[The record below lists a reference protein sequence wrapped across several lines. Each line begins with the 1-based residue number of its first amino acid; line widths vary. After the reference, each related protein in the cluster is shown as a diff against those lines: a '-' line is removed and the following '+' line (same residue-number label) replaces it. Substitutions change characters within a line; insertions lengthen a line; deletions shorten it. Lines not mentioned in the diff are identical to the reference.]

1 MSNLISNN
9 SDFLFIYEAIQCNP
23 NGDPDQENK
32 PRMDYDTNTN
42 LVTDTRVK
50 RYIRD
55 YVKQEG
61 NEIFV
66 DMEGESKV
74 TMDDKLR
81 AVLKRVWDNDEEMKS
96 LIQDEE
102 LINAYNALKV
112 KDDADAT
119 IKKLV
124 NKKPINKAVNL
135 AILSGLVRQK
145 FIDIRLFGSA
155 FAVDGFN
162 RSLTGAVQLNW
173 GYSLN
178 KVYLMD
184 SNTIVSIMNDGN
196 STFGKDY
203 RVKYSLLGFHGTI
216 NKAAAATTGMTEDDR
231 TLFQSAIWSSIAANP
246 TRTKLNQYSKL
257 YVEIIYNKGYSN
269 GHFGDLRS
277 FVTAKP
283 KEDETSKSKKD
294 EAAKPKKDE
303 KVERIDDRQV
313 KNLNDLELNF
323 SALENLIKENKG
335 EGKPIKDV
343 VITSSQDM
351 KKIFT
356 YGSH

>member
-61 NEIFV
+61 YEIFV

-74 TMDDKLR
+74 KMDDKLK
-81 AVLKRVWDNDEEMKS
+81 AVLKRIWEDDEEMKS
-96 LIQDEE
+96 LIQDE
-102 LINAYNALKV
+102 ALFESYKKLSV
-112 KDDADAT
+112 KGDADKT
-119 IKKLV
+119 IGKLV
-124 NKKPINKAVNL
+124 SKKPENKAVNL

-216 NKAAAATTGMTEDDR
+216 NKAAAATTGMTEEDR
-231 TLFQSAIWSSIAANP
+231 ALFQSAIWSSIAANP

-283 KEDETSKSKKD
+283 KEDETVQ
-294 EAAKPKKDE
+294 PKEGE

-343 VITSSQDM
+343 VITSSRDM

>member
-9 SDFLFIYEAIQCNP
+9 SDFLFIFEAIQCNP

-42 LVTDTRVK
+42 IVTDTRIK

-55 YVKQEG
+55 YAKQEG
-61 NEIFV
+61 SDIFV

-96 LIQDEE
+96 LINDDALFE
-102 LINAYNALKV
+102 AYGKLKV
-112 KDDADAT
+112 KEDADAT

-124 NKKPINKAVNL
+124 NKKPDNKAVNL
-135 AILSGLVRQK
+135 AILTGLVRQK
-145 FIDIRLFGSA
+145 FLDIRLFGSA

-184 SNTIVSIMNDGN
+184 SNTIASIMNDGN

-203 RVKYSLLGFHGTI
+203 RVKYSLLGFHGTV
-216 NKAAAATTGMTEDDR
+216 NKAAAATTGMTENDHK
-231 TLFQSAIWSSIAANP
+231 TFQKAIWSSLSANP
-246 TRTKLNQYSKL
+246 TRTKLNQYPKL
-257 YVEIIYNKGYSN
+257 YLEIIYNDGYSN

-277 FVTAKP
+277 YV
-283 KEDETSKSKKD
+283 KSV
-294 EAAKPKKDE
+294 PR
-303 KVERIDDRQV
+303 KVEDKKEARIDSREV
-313 KNLNDLELNF
+313 RNF
-323 SALENLIKENKG
+323 SDLDLDFTELMQLINENKG
-335 EGKPIKDV
+335 QGKPISEV
-343 VITSSQDM
+343 VVTTSPDM

-356 YGSH
+356 YGNN

>member
-1 MSNLISNN
+1 MISNN

-55 YVKQEG
+55 FLKQEG
-61 NEIFV
+61 QEIFV

-81 AVLKRVWDNDEEMKS
+81 AVLGRIWNDDNAMKS
-96 LIQDEE
+96 LISDEE
-102 LINAYNALKV
+102 LFKAYKGLKDENAEK
-112 KDDADAT
+112 T

-124 NKKPINKAVNL
+124 NKKPENKAVNL
-135 AILSGLVRQK
+135 AILSGLVREK

-162 RSLTGAVQLNW
+162 RSMTGAIQMNW

-178 KVYLMD
+178 KVHLMD

-203 RVKYSLLGFHGTI
+203 RVKYSLLSFHGTI
-216 NKAAAATTGMTEDDR
+216 NKAASETTGMNDNDR
-231 TLFQSAIWSSIAANP
+231 IAFRKAIWQSLTTNP
-246 TRTKLNQYSKL
+246 TRTKLNQYPKL
-257 YVEIIYNKGYSN
+257 YLEIVYNEGFHN
-269 GHFGDLRS
+269 GGFGDLRS
-277 FVTAKP
+277 HISAKP
-283 KEDETSKSKKD
+283 KQGIEDRE
-294 EAAKPKKDE
+294 
-303 KVERIDDRQV
+303 VRG
-313 KNLNDLELNF
+313 LNDLDV
-323 SALENLIKENKG
+323 SVKDLIADLKTQTG
-335 EGKPIKDV
+335 EGKAIKE
-343 VITSSQDM
+343 VIIKTSLDFQ
-351 KKIFT
+351 KILD
-356 YGSH
+356 

>member
-1 MSNLISNN
+1 MISYN

-32 PRMDYDTNTN
+32 PRMDYDTNIN

-55 YVKQEG
+55 FLKQQG
-61 NEIFV
+61 KEIFV
-66 DMEGESKV
+66 DMEGEAKV

-81 AVLKRVWDNDEEMKS
+81 AVLGKIWNDDETMKS
-96 LIQDEE
+96 LIANEE
-102 LINAYNALKV
+102 LFKAYLGLKG
-112 KDDADAT
+112 KDANET

-124 NKKPINKAVNL
+124 NKKPGNKAVNL

-162 RSLTGAVQLNW
+162 SSMTGAVQLNW

-178 KVYLMD
+178 KVHLMD

-203 RVKYSLLGFHGTI
+203 RVKYSLLSFHGTI
-216 NKAAAATTGMTEDDR
+216 NKAAAKTTGMTDNDR
-231 TLFQSAIWSSIAANP
+231 NDFRNSIWQSLTANP
-246 TRTKLNQYSKL
+246 TRTKLNQYPKMYL
-257 YVEIIYNKGYSN
+257 EVVYNDGFHNGY
-269 GHFGDLRS
+269 FGDLRS
-277 FVTAKP
+277 HISAKA
-283 KEDETSKSKKD
+283 KSGT
-294 EAAKPKKDE
+294 
-303 KVERIDDRQV
+303 DDREV
-313 KNLNDLELNF
+313 RGLNDLDVNLKVLIAELK
-323 SALENLIKENKG
+323 AQTG
-335 EGKPIKDV
+335 EGKPIRE
-343 VITSSQDM
+343 VILKTSPDFE
-351 KKIFT
+351 KLL
-356 YGSH
+356 G

>member
-74 TMDDKLR
+74 KMDDKLK
-81 AVLKRVWDNDEEMKS
+81 AVLKRIWEDDEEMKS
-96 LIQDEE
+96 LIQDE
-102 LINAYNALKV
+102 ALFESYKKLSV
-112 KDDADAT
+112 KGDADKT
-119 IKKLV
+119 IGKLV
-124 NKKPINKAVNL
+124 SKKPENKAVNL

-216 NKAAAATTGMTEDDR
+216 NKAAAATTGMTEEDR
-231 TLFQSAIWSSIAANP
+231 ALFQSAIWSSIAANP

-283 KEDETSKSKKD
+283 KEDETVQ
-294 EAAKPKKDE
+294 PKEGE

-343 VITSSQDM
+343 VITSSRDM

>member
-1 MSNLISNN
+1 MISNN

-50 RYIRD
+50 RYVRD
-55 YVKQEG
+55 FLKQGGE
-61 NEIFV
+61 EIFV
-66 DMEGESKV
+66 DMEGDAKV

-81 AVLKRVWDNDEEMKS
+81 AVLSRVWDDDDIMKALISDESLFKS
-96 LIQDEE
+96 YQE
-102 LINAYNALKV
+102 LKE
-112 KDDADAT
+112 KDVEKT

-124 NKKPINKAVNL
+124 NKKPENKAVNL

-162 RSLTGAVQLNW
+162 RSMTGPVQLNW

-178 KVYLMD
+178 KVHLMD

-203 RVKYSLLGFHGTI
+203 RVKYSLLSFHGTI
-216 NKAAAATTGMTEDDR
+216 NKAASDTTGMTDKDIAAFR
-231 TLFQSAIWSSIAANP
+231 NAIWQSLAANP
-246 TRTKLNQYSKL
+246 TRTKLNQYPKL
-257 YVEIIYNKGYSN
+257 YIEVVYNDGFHN
-269 GHFGDLRS
+269 GCFGDLRS
-277 FVTAKP
+277 HISAQP
-283 KEDETSKSKKD
+283 KRKEGSEN
-294 EAAKPKKDE
+294 
-303 KVERIDDRQV
+303 ERIDDVEVRG
-313 KNLNDLELNF
+313 LSDLEINVKDLIATLKAKTGKNQP
-323 SALENLIKENKG
+323 IKEVI
-335 EGKPIKDV
+335 IKAAPDFE
-343 VITSSQDM
+343 
-351 KKIFT
+351 KIL
-356 YGSH
+356 

>member
-1 MSNLISNN
+1 MSNKTDNQTMISRN
-9 SDFLFIYEAIQCNP
+9 SDFLFLYEAIQCNP

-55 YVKQEG
+55 FLKQTD

-81 AVLKRVWDNDEEMKS
+81 AILRRVWNDETTMKS
-96 LIQDEE
+96 LIGDDELYVKYQE
-102 LINAYNALKV
+102 L
-112 KDDADAT
+112 KDEDVEET

-124 NKKPINKAVNL
+124 NKKPVNKEVNL
-135 AILSGLVRQK
+135 AILSGMVKQK

-162 RSLTGAVQLNW
+162 RAMTGPIQMNW

-184 SNTIVSIMNDGN
+184 SNTIASIMNDGN

-216 NKAAAATTGMTEDDR
+216 NKAAAATTGMTEGDR
-231 TLFQSAIWSSIAANP
+231 VTFREAIWQSLTANP
-246 TRTKLNQYSKL
+246 TRTKLNQYPKVYL
-257 YVEIIYNKGYSN
+257 EVVYNKGFHN
-269 GHFGDLRS
+269 GYFGDLRGYVS
-277 FVTAKP
+277 AQP
-283 KEDETSKSKKD
+283 KLKGGEND
-294 EAAKPKKDE
+294 A
-303 KVERIDDRQV
+303 RIDEREV
-313 KNLNDLELNF
+313 RSYSDLEVDF
-323 SALENLIKENKG
+323 SKLLKVIKENMG
-335 EGKPIKDV
+335 EGKPVKEVIIKA
-343 VITSSQDM
+343 SSDTGL
-351 KKIFT
+351 KL
-356 YGSH
+356 